1 VKQDVRFCT
10 SSDGARL
17 AYGVHGSG
25 PPLVRVATWLT
36 HLGFDWY
43 SPVWRHWLDRLGEGH
58 TVVRYD
64 ERGCGLSDARVGELS
79 VDTWVADLE
88 TVVDA
93 AGVDRFVLVGISQ
106 GAAIAIVYAARHPER
121 VSDLVVYGGY
131 LRGRKHRGQQHEEQA
146 LLAAIAAGWATPH
159 PAFRRMFSMLFLPNG
174 TAEQMAWFEDLLRN
188 TTSGDNAARL
198 FAARG
203 DIDVTGFAPQ
213 VSTRTLVMH
222 ARDDHVVP
230 VEEATLLAG
239 LIPGARLSLLDSDN
253 HILLAGEPAWEQF
266 SSELGSFLG
275 DSTAPGP
282 AVDVADLSGRELEV
296 LELVAQGLTNHEISD
311 RLYISART
319 VERHLSN
326 IYLKLHVSGKVGRA
340 VAVAHFVRLSDHPP
354 SSIY

>member
-64 ERGCGLSDARVGELS
+64 ERGCGLSDASVGELS

-131 LRGRKHRGQQHEEQA
+131 LRGRQHRGQQHEEQA
-146 LLAAIAAGWATPH
+146 LLAAIVAGWATPH

-213 VSTRTLVMH
+213 VSTDAGH
-222 ARDDHVVP
+222 ARPRRSRRTRRGGHT
-230 VEEATLLAG
+230 ARRAHT
-239 LIPGARLSLLDSDN
+239 GARLSLLDSDN
-253 HILLAGEPAWEQF
+253 HILLAGELRG
-266 SSELGSFLG
+266 SSSRP
-275 DSTAPGP
+275 SSAHSSATAPRP
-282 AVDVADLSGRELEV
+282 
-296 LELVAQGLTNHEISD
+296 D
-311 RLYISART
+311 RLSTWPI
-319 VERHLSN
+319 
-326 IYLKLHVSGKVGRA
+326 
-340 VAVAHFVRLSDHPP
+340 
-354 SSIY
+354 

>member
-1 VKQDVRFCT
+1 
-10 SSDGARL
+10 
-17 AYGVHGSG
+17 
-25 PPLVRVATWLT
+25 
-36 HLGFDWY
+36 
-43 SPVWRHWLDRLGEGH
+43 
-58 TVVRYD
+58 
-64 ERGCGLSDARVGELS
+64 
-79 VDTWVADLE
+79 VADLE

-275 DSTAPGP
+275 DGTAP
-282 AVDVADLSGRELEV
+282 
-296 LELVAQGLTNHEISD
+296 D
-311 RLYISART
+311 RLSTWPI
-319 VERHLSN
+319 
-326 IYLKLHVSGKVGRA
+326 
-340 VAVAHFVRLSDHPP
+340 
-354 SSIY
+354 